1 MVQITEFRIP
11 VPLTTEEYQ
20 RGQLYSIAELSKESS
35 GNNGEGVEVIKNE
48 PFENEMGKGQYTFK
62 IYHVGSSLPSFLTMV
77 LPAKALDVHEEAW
90 SAYPFC
96 KTVISCHALGE
107 RFSMTLLSM
116 YKDNDD
122 GNIPNIH
129 NLSKDKLAKRKV
141 VKLDIVN
148 DEFPSGC
155 NDDPRKYRSTVTGR
169 GPFTGKEWEKQQTPI
184 MWAYKV
190 VMVECRIWGL
200 QTKIETKLIDFER
213 TLFLRLHRR
222 MVCTL
227 DKWVNV
233 SMEQIRAF
241 EDETAK
247 ELQKLCE
254 GSSETKAAS
263 KIAAVTAPSV
273 SNSSTKLAPGSES
286 EVVAVEV

>member
-35 GNNGEGVEVIKNE
+35 GSNGEGVEVLKNE

-107 RFSMTLLSM
+107 RFSMTLYSM
-116 YKDNDD
+116 HKDNDD
-122 GNIPNIH
+122 GNTANEF
-129 NLSKDKLAKRKV
+129 NLSKDKLSKRKV
-141 VKLDIVN
+141 VKVDIVN
-148 DEFPSGC
+148 DEFPSNC
-155 NDDPRKYRSTVTGR
+155 TDDPRKFKSTINGR
-169 GPFTGKEWEKQQTPI
+169 GPLTGKDWEKQQNPI
-184 MWAYKV
+184 MWCYKLV
-190 VMVECRIWGL
+190 IVECKIWGL
-200 QTKIETKLIDFER
+200 QTKIEARLTEFER
-213 TLFLRLHRR
+213 SLFLRLHRR
-222 MVCTL
+222 MVCTM
-227 DKWVNV
+227 DKWLNV
-233 SMEQIRAF
+233 SMEQIRAI

-247 ELQKLCE
+247 ELHKLCE
-254 GSSETKAAS
+254 DQPKAA
-263 KIAAVTAPSV
+263 KVVV
-273 SNSSTKLAPGSES
+273 SPVSPTKLAPGSES
-286 EVVAVEV
+286 EVIAVEV